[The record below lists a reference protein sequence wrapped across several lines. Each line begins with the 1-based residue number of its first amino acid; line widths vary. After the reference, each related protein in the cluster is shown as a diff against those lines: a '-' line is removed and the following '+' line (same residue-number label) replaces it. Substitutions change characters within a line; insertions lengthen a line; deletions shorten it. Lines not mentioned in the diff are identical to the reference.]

1 MKISLIYRKILA
13 EFFGTF
19 CIAFIGL
26 GTIYF
31 SDDANE
37 IVIAIAF
44 GFAVSS
50 AIFTLGHISGGHFNP
65 AVSLAMLIDKRLS
78 VKEFFIYVVSQFSGA
93 LFGILLL
100 LVGAPEVEVFSGLN
114 DFHIILF
121 FEMFITYVFVYVI
134 LAVSQRKHLKNQ
146 IGFIV
151 GFTLT
156 GLIIMSFSVSGGGL
170 NPAVIFSA
178 LLMNQGL
185 QFYLPY
191 LLGTMIGS
199 SLAAISYKMLKF
211 KDKDTIE

>member
-1 MKISLIYRKILA
+1 M
-13 EFFGTF
+13 F
-19 CIAFIGL
+19 
-26 GTIYF
+26 
-31 SDDANE
+31 
-37 IVIAIAF
+37 
-44 GFAVSS
+44 
-50 AIFTLGHISGGHFNP
+50 
-65 AVSLAMLIDKRLS
+65 
-78 VKEFFIYVVSQFSGA
+78 
-93 LFGILLL
+93 LF
-100 LVGAPEVEVFSGLN
+100 
-114 DFHIILF
+114 
-121 FEMFITYVFVYVI
+121 YVI

-191 LLGTMIGS
+191 LLGTMIGA